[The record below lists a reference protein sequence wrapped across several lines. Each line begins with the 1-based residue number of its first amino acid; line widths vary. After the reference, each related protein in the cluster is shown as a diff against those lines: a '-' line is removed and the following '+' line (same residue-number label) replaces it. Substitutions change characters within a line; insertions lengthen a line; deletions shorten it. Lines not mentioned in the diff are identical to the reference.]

1 MSEHF
6 IREIEIKKFKCFE
19 DFRAEGFGR
28 VNLIGGKNNVGKT
41 AFMEAI
47 YLYNTNKMSDVY
59 KKLLVLKTYR
69 NMQEMLL
76 SNNRDSENLRTLI
89 LENNNINIG
98 SEKKIPINLTEE
110 EIYDDE
116 IVEKYLLTNLLKIYQ
131 NEEGLIEYRYKSM
144 KVEISMCKDR
154 DTDEN
159 SDTYGQEDLYS
170 SFEEK
175 QISLSKLI
183 DKLDINFN
191 QTKYLTDKIFL
202 ISGLN
207 DNKLL
212 ENIIGDLKLS
222 NDNKYDELI
231 KYLFQLFNI
240 QSIDFIKDNP
250 MIKVNDRYELLSSFG
265 DGLKSTI
272 FIIGSLLSLRNE
284 YFYIDEIENG
294 IHYSLLDN
302 LWEIILTI
310 SEEQNV
316 QVFATTHSKECIESF
331 NRVQKELKNEVGKDT
346 YYFEMAKNIKTDKIF
361 MFQMDN
367 EQLEYGLS
375 HNERLRGE

>member
-1 MSEHF
+1 
-6 IREIEIKKFKCFE
+6 
-19 DFRAEGFGR
+19 
-28 VNLIGGKNNVGKT
+28 
-41 AFMEAI
+41 MEAI

-159 SDTYGQEDLYS
+159 SDTFGQEDLYP

-212 ENIIGDLKLS
+212 ENIIGDLRLS

>member
-1 MSEHF
+1 MQEKENHF
-6 IREIEIKKFKCFE
+6 IKNIEIKNFKCFE
-19 DFRAEGFGR
+19 DFKAKGFGR

-41 AFMEAI
+41 AFMEAL
-47 YLYNTNKMSDVY
+47 YLYNTNKISDVY

-69 NMQEMLL
+69 NTQEMLL
-76 SNNRDSENLRTLI
+76 SNKTDSENLRTLI

-98 SEKKIPINLTEE
+98 SEKKIS
-110 EIYDDE
+110 YDLSSKELSDDYVDKN
-116 IVEKYLLTNLLKIYQ
+116 IFTNLLRIYQ
-131 NEEGLIEYRYKSM
+131 NEDGLIEYRVKSM
-144 KVEISMCKDR
+144 EIKEFIRSYV

-159 SDTYGQEDLYS
+159 SDTFGESEEYS
-170 SFEEK
+170 DFEEK
-175 QISLSKLI
+175 KISLSELI
-183 DKLDINFN
+183 NRLNINFK

-212 ENIIGDLKLS
+212 ENIIGDLRLS

-231 KYLFQLFNI
+231 QYLFQLFNI
-240 QSIDFIKDNP
+240 QSIDFIKDDP
-250 MIKVNDRYELLSSFG
+250 MVKVNNKYEFLSSFG

-294 IHYSLLDN
+294 IHYSLLDE

-310 SEEQNV
+310 SKQQNV
-316 QVFATTHSKECIESF
+316 QVFATTHSKECIESYA
-331 NRVQKELKNEVGKDT
+331 RVAEELEDKEITFFKLGKNQQGELKGMVYPYDWFVDSIEQEEEV
-346 YYFEMAKNIKTDKIF
+346 
-361 MFQMDN
+361 
-367 EQLEYGLS
+367 
-375 HNERLRGE
+375 RGW